1 MQDLIVVTTLH
12 VEGTLMC
19 RVPACSESATVHVD
33 SYMRSSQEECWWDP
47 RNSGPF
53 CQSHASRMSVDSGDC
68 EVRQVKEE
76 KTLSLAPAAG
86 AYRAG

>member
-19 RVPACSESATVHVD
+19 RVPACSEYASVHVD
-33 SYMRSSQEECWWDP
+33 CYMRSSQEECWWDP

-53 CQSHASRMSVDSGDC
+53 CESHAARMSMESGEC
-68 EVRQVKEE
+68 EVRQLKEE
-76 KTLSLAPAAG
+76 KLLSLISAAA